1 MYKLILVIFIILINH
16 NSCLR
21 ITNFFRKRNCYS
33 RISINQNNIYSDKE
47 ILKKNDKF
55 YIYIDGEKS
64 LKAKVIKEYIFNK
77 DIQNNYIE
85 FNNTD
90 NDNLENVIECND
102 NIENVI
108 ECNDNIE
115 NVIECNDNIE
125 NNSLENEIEKEY
137 KNKIINVPENILS
150 LFVFLFLY
158 LSMNSYMLGLQ
169 LRKKIYNIMNK

>member
-1 MYKLILVIFIILINH
+1 MYKLILVIFILINQT
-16 NSCLR
+16 NCLR
-21 ITNFFRKRNCYS
+21 ISNFFRKRNCYS

-85 FNNTD
+85 FNNTE
-90 NDNLENVIECND
+90 NNNLENGIKCNG
-102 NIENVI
+102 
-108 ECNDNIE
+108 
-115 NVIECNDNIE
+115 NIE
-125 NNSLENEIEKEY
+125 NNSLENGIECNDNTENNDNDLENDIEEEY
-137 KNKIINVPENILS
+137 KNKIINIPENILS

-158 LSMNSYMLGLQ
+158 LSMNSYLLGGQ
-169 LRKKIYNIMNK
+169 LRKKIDNIINK